1 MLVYVGSGVATYTYN
16 LVKNLLLIDKK
27 NEYHLFYSSLR
38 RPKNFYYLDELKKL
52 GAKIHSYRFPPRLM
66 RLWWGKWHIVPI
78 ELFTGKMDYF
88 HTSDFLRPPLFKGTI
103 GITTVHDLTWKLFP
117 QWHTKEVIEA
127 HERKLAK
134 TIKYDDI
141 IICPSQNTKKDLL
154 KLYPKAKNNKIYV
167 ISEGVDE
174 RFKPIKDKKLTN
186 KVLKKYKIKQP
197 YLVYVGAIEPRKNL
211 KRLIRAFDLLLK
223 KMEKKKL
230 TFSPRSHYS
239 SLITHQSLSLVIGGR
254 AGWKN
259 QDIFQLVRDLG
270 LQDRVIFTGFIEDQ
284 DLPVIYS
291 AAECCCYVTLY
302 EGFGLPPLEAQAC
315 GCPVV
320 ASNVASLP
328 EVLGDSAIIVDPKN
342 ESEIK
347 EGILAVL
354 LKKSSN
360 KVSDN
365 CQKFTWQ
372 ETAKSFTSAFYSSE

>member
-1 MLVYVGSGVATYTYN
+1 MKIGFDISMLVYVGSGVATYTYN

-38 RPKNFYYLDELKKL
+38 RPKNFYYLDKLKEL
-52 GAKIHSYRFPPRLM
+52 GAKIHSCHFPPRLM
-66 RLWWGKWHIVPI
+66 KLWWGKWHIVPI

-88 HTSDFLRPPLFKGTI
+88 HTSDFLRPPLLKGTK

-117 QWHTKEVIEA
+117 RWHTEEVVKA
-127 HERKLAK
+127 HKRKLAK
-134 TIKYDDI
+134 TIKYGDI
-141 IICPSQNTKKDLL
+141 IVCPSQNTKKDLL
-154 KLYPKAKNNKIYV
+154 KFYPQAKKNNKIFV
-167 ISEGVDE
+167 IPEGVDE
-174 RFKPIKDKKLTN
+174 RFKSIKDKKLIN

-223 KMEKKKL
+223 
-230 TFSPRSHYS
+230 
-239 SLITHQSLSLVIGGR
+239 THHSLSLVIGGR

-259 QDIFQLVRDLG
+259 QDIFQLVKDLA
-270 LQDRVIFTGFIEDQ
+270 LEKKVIFTGFIEDQ
-284 DLPVIYS
+284 DLPIIYS
-291 AAECCCYVTLY
+291 VAECCCYVSLY

-328 EVLGDSAIIVDPKN
+328 EVLGDSAILVNPKN
-342 ESEIK
+342 ESKIK

-354 LKKSSN
+354 LKKSGD
-360 KVSDN
+360 KISDN
-365 CQKFTWQ
+365 YQKFTWQ
-372 ETAKSFTSAFYSSE
+372 KTAESFLNVIHTRN